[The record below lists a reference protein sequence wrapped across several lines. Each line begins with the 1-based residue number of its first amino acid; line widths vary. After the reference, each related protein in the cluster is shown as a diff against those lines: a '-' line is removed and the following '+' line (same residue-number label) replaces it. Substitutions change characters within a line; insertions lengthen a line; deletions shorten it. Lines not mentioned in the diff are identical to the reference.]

1 MLTVAPIR
9 KASASRKISL
19 HPQRALPT
27 IPVQT
32 VLTCNTT
39 AINVTATGGG
49 SYSWDNGLGTDATVS
64 LTAEGTYTVTVTG
77 ANGCTDTES
86 IDITQ
91 DIVPPVAGITNNTG
105 TTVLTC
111 NTTAIDVT
119 ATEEFIIPGPPGR
132 VERALPKPFNHS
144 SGHLYGDS
152 NSLQWMHRHG
162 KHQHHTGYCRT
173 HSWHHQQYCTT
184 VLTCNTT
191 AINVTA
197 TGGGSY
203 SWDNGLGTDAR
214 SA

>member
-1 MLTVAPIR
+1 MTVTGANGCTDTESIDITQDIVP
-9 KASASRKISL
+9 
-19 HPQRALPT
+19 
-27 IPVQT
+27 PVAGITNNTGTT

-39 AINVTATGGG
+39 AINVTATRGG

-111 NTTAIDVT
+111 NTTAINVT
-119 ATEEFIIPGPPGR
+119 ATEAEAIPGI
-132 VERALPKPFNHS
+132 
-144 SGHLYGDS
+144 
-152 NSLQWMHRHG
+152 
-162 KHQHHTGYCRT
+162 
-173 HSWHHQQYCTT
+173 T
-184 VLTCNTT
+184 VW
-191 AINVTA
+191 APMP
-197 TGGGSY
+197 
-203 SWDNGLGTDAR
+203 R